1 MQFSDGM
8 KFNTSGE
15 YRLTHRSDGWYV
27 VGRNM
32 LIPVKGP
39 SEGTAFIS
47 EMKQLDKLKGKNG
60 TESKK

>member
-1 MQFSDGM
+1 MEFSDGM

-15 YRLTHRSDGWYV
+15 YRLAHRSDGWYV

-32 LIPVKGP
+32 LLPVASA

-47 EMKQLDKLKGKNG
+47 EMRELDKLKEKRR
-60 TESKK
+60 TEVEK

>member
-32 LIPVKGP
+32 LVPVKGP
-39 SEGTAFIS
+39 EEGTAFIS
-47 EMKQLDKLKGKNG
+47 EMKELDKLKDKNDA
-60 TESKK
+60 EIEK

>member
-1 MQFSDGM
+1 MEFSDGM
-8 KFNTSGE
+8 KFSTSGE

-32 LIPVKGP
+32 LLPVASV

-47 EMKQLDKLKGKNG
+47 EMRELDKLKEKRR
-60 TESKK
+60 TEVEK